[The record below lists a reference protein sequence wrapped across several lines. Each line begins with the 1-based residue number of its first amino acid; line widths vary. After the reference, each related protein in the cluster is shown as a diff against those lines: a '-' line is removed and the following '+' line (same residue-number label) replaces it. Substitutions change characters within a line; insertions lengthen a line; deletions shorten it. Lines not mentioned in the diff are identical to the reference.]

1 MIVPKYHPNA
11 EYTTSEFSKTIF
23 RSSSTKLSQP
33 SFDPISLWFKPS
45 HSLPIE
51 WRYRCRDICG
61 HCSIPSPDTVQWLYR
76 PWAIRWRAKMFLPP
90 EDFLTF
96 ARLFWNQIF
105 ICPSERF
112 NVFASSSLRCSVRY
126 WHFSNS
132 TFSLCSCSLE
142 KAVLGLLSSCGDFSF
157 FLIFLDLGPV
167 W

>member
-1 MIVPKYHPNA
+1 MQS
-11 EYTTSEFSKTIF
+11 TRTSEFSKTIF

-51 WRYRCRDICG
+51 KWRYRCGDICG

-76 PWAIRWRAKMFLPP
+76 PWAIKWRAKMFLPP

>member
-1 MIVPKYHPNA
+1 MQS
-11 EYTTSEFSKTIF
+11 TRTSEFSKTIF
-23 RSSSTKLSQP
+23 RSLSTKLSQP
-33 SFDPISLWFKPS
+33 SFDPISLSFKPS

-51 WRYRCRDICG
+51 KWRYRCGDIYG

-76 PWAIRWRAKMFLPP
+76 PWAIKWRAKMFLPP